1 MQSPPPNRTPIR
13 ARPRAGG
20 FTLVELLVTLV
31 VLALLL
37 TLGVPAFAGLLRQ
50 WRLDAAADA
59 FAGDMRLARS
69 TATRV
74 SRNVEVCVQNG
85 NGGCGAQTNW
95 ARGWLVFIDLNADHQ
110 LNAGDTVVAQR
121 GPQSGIASMT
131 YSGPA
136 ANRLSFRPNGT
147 LNSSKGLT
155 MSLLAAGTAGEG
167 RAVTLNAIGRS
178 YVSKTP

>member
-1 MQSPPPNRTPIR
+1 MQSPPPTRTSTR
-13 ARPRAGG
+13 RRPSG

-85 NGGCGAQTNW
+85 SGACDTQANW

-110 LNAGDTVVAQR
+110 LNAGETVVAQR

-131 YSGPA
+131 HNGAA
-136 ANRLSFRPNGT
+136 ANRLSFRANGT
-147 LNSSKGLT
+147 LNSSKGVT
-155 MSLLAAGTAGEG
+155 MSLLATGTAAEG
-167 RAVTLNAIGRS
+167 RTVTLNAMGRS
-178 YVSKTP
+178 YVTKTP